1 MVQICSSSYSLGTQK
16 IDIKNYLE
24 EIGRPQEVLKRTGFD
39 FVHHLSHEET
49 IEDLVNDAFNNL
61 NCSHKDDFDTLIY
74 VTQTA
79 NHEIPGPST
88 IFLKNLNSERNI
100 LNYDLSDGCTGFLQ
114 ALELASIL
122 ISSGKS
128 KKIVIICADQ
138 YSRLYTKK
146 STHLYPIFSDS
157 ASVTCVEKNST
168 YSLNFKTFN
177 RFSDYEQLCTSD
189 KSEVVEEK
197 LKMNGL
203 GLLYY
208 IKNFV
213 SQEVKKECNSSSLTC
228 NDTNF
233 ISHQASR
240 IAVETLNEESGIN
253 NLIFNTPQLG
263 NLTSSSIPQQLKD
276 NKLELEKN
284 NRSFFITFGIGLK
297 TKLALYEKK

>member
-1 MVQICSSSYSLGTQK
+1 MLQICSSNYSLGKQK
-16 IDIKNYLE
+16 IDVKKYLE

-39 FVHHLSHEET
+39 FVNHLARQET

-79 NHEIPGPST
+79 NHEIPGPS
-88 IFLKNLNSERNI
+88 IMFLKKLNPERHI
-100 LNYDLSDGCTGFLQ
+100 SNYDLSDGCTGFLQ
-114 ALELASIL
+114 ALELANML
-122 ISSGKS
+122 ITSGKS
-128 KKIVIICADQ
+128 NKVVIICADQ

-157 ASVTCVEKNST
+157 ASVTCVERNSA
-168 YSLNFKTFN
+168 YLVNFKTFN
-177 RFSDYEQLCTSD
+177 RFSDYELLCTSG
-189 KSEVVEEK
+189 KSEVGEEK

-213 SQEVKKECNSSSLTC
+213 SQEVIKERNLLSLTSD
-228 NDTNF
+228 NTNF
-233 ISHQASR
+233 VSHQASR
-240 IAVETLNEESGIN
+240 IAVETLSAETGIN
-253 NLIFNTPQLG
+253 NLNFNTPLLG

-276 NKLELEKN
+276 NKLELEKIP
-284 NRSFFITFGIGLK
+284 RSYFITFGIGLK
-297 TKLALYEKK
+297 TKLALYERK